1 MTFSDFVGIPH
12 VDLGRDRAGVDCYG
26 LLRLVYAEMLSVDLP
41 SFAGAYASCSE
52 HARLGAL
59 VAGEADAGTWQLVRD
74 VQIYDALVFRVGR
87 HDCHVA
93 VAVDRTRMLHV
104 HARSSAVIVPRND
117 PMWRD
122 RFSGAYRHE
131 ALL

>member
-12 VDLGRDRAGVDCYG
+12 LDLGRGRAGADCYG
-26 LLRLVYAEMLSVDLP
+26 LLRLVYAELLGIDLP
-41 SFAGAYASCSE
+41 SFSGAYTSCEE
-52 HARLGAL
+52 HAHLGAL
-59 VAGEADAGTWQLVRD
+59 VAGEADAGPWRPVGEIRA
-74 VQIYDALVFRVGR
+74 YDALLFRVGR

-122 RFSGAYRHE
+122 RFAGAYRHE
-131 ALL
+131 AML